1 MRSFVRGVNCI
12 YPQND
17 KPDTTLN
24 YDHNYGY
31 GFNFNF
37 IYDTDHEFVEGNGF
51 GQAYGDGFGRYPYG
65 LIQYWS

>member
-1 MRSFVRGVNCI
+1 MRHFVRGVNCI

-17 KPDTTLN
+17 KPDITLN

-37 IYDTDHEFVEGNGF
+37 IYDTDHEHVHGNGYH
-51 GQAYGDGFGRYPYG
+51 QRSVEEIYPYE
-65 LIQYWS
+65 LILFKK